1 MKYTIKS
8 KNELLSFLT
17 KIESLIQN
25 ERKVIISDI
34 NKVQEFLKEEKGN
47 CEIIGELNIK
57 ASSEYKSEIDGTN
70 ITSIEKISI
79 NNKGFTINTIYN
91 ESSYYDRYLNNDMR
105 IDENEDEEFLSNYL
119 NDSYSAIE
127 TILVENNGFIVIE
140 TNRFGIKKVRNK
152 NSVMA

>member
-34 NKVQEFLKEEKGN
+34 NKVQEFLKEEEGN